1 MDIKVGKH
9 FTSLKGM
16 ERLEEALL
24 KVSSMSPSKAHF
36 CFMATSFRAKSGC

>member
-1 MDIKVGKH
+1 
-9 FTSLKGM
+9 M

-36 CFMATSFRAKSGC
+36 CFMATSFRAKSGCWLHWGWKSDILS